1 MDWIQKARS
10 SYQGMRN
17 LKKHVN
23 ISSQPKWTKW
33 HTESFE
39 LKRLLLL
46 APLLLTSCAARHD
59 LMSDEPFQMR
69 CQDWFIRYTVSQ
81 PGYMIGGAKL
91 PHAQT
96 RMWDGSYMSMWE
108 RIETTQEKI
117 TFKEDLNSQAS
128 WALQI
133 NRLTKEVIEGEWSD
147 SDKKII
153 GGSPLKCSFKPLN
166 LRFGWGSWAQVW
178 P

>member
-1 MDWIQKARS
+1 
-10 SYQGMRN
+10 
-17 LKKHVN
+17 
-23 ISSQPKWTKW
+23 
-33 HTESFE
+33 
-39 LKRLLLL
+39 
-46 APLLLTSCAARHD
+46 
-59 LMSDEPFQMR
+59 MSDEPFQMR

-108 RIETTQEKI
+108 RIETTKEKI

-133 NRLTKEVIEGEWSD
+133 NRLTKEVIEGD
-147 SDKKII
+147 C
-153 GGSPLKCSFKPLN
+153 PV
-166 LRFGWGSWAQVW
+166 FGFLYPRCPADGDLITLALPFPGRTTSLHQRVELAGRPRRHQQR
-178 P
+178 